1 MSLLA
6 GMLVRKGGV
15 SAEIL
20 WGMCLWGPE
29 VGKRALLPQAV
40 QRFSAA
46 YARMKYKD
54 SICLSFGCTVTGNPR
69 QATNYTHRLSSRC
82 MKRKLSWHCNK
93 AAQVCQ
99 SVSNW

>member
-6 GMLVRKGGV
+6 CMLVRKGGV

-40 QRFSAA
+40 QRLSAA
-46 YARMKYKD
+46 YADRGIK
-54 SICLSFGCTVTGNPR
+54 
-69 QATNYTHRLSSRC
+69 
-82 MKRKLSWHCNK
+82 
-93 AAQVCQ
+93 
-99 SVSNW
+99 